1 MARFE
6 LTKSIEARKLNPR
19 NRQPVGLP
27 VTIPF
32 GAILD
37 KVVHERDLVEF
48 NYLGEPHQAPAK
60 DVDAS
65 LHEIAG

>member
-1 MARFE
+1 MAKFE

-37 KVVHERDLVEF
+37 KVAHERDMVEF
-48 NYLGEPHQAPAK
+48 TYLAELYQAPAK
-60 DVDAS
+60 DVDAALS
-65 LHEIAG
+65 KLGG

>member
-1 MARFE
+1 MAKFE

-37 KVVHERDLVEF
+37 KVAHARDMVEF
-48 NYLGEPHQAPAK
+48 DYLGEPHQALAK
-60 DVDAS
+60 DADAA
-65 LHEIAG
+65 LREIGG